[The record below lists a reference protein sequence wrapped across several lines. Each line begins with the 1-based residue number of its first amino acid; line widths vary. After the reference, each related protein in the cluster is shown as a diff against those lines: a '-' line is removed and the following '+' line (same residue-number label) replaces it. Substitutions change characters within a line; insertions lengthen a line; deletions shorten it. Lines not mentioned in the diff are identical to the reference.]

1 MKPRKTKAEK
11 IAEARV
17 DKLVGNALC
26 NNPINMMDIT
36 KVYGIARGLVGAGS
50 DDASTAEKLAI
61 YVASIKV
68 AA

>member
-17 DKLVGNALC
+17 DKFVGNALA
-26 NNPINMMDIT
+26 NNPINIMDIT
-36 KVYGIARGLVGAGS
+36 KVYGVARGLVGAGL
-50 DDASTAEKLAI
+50 DDAAIAEKLAI